1 MKKLFKKSIACLI
14 AVMMI
19 VTSVPFGGAIVAQAA
34 STQITLTNY
43 NQCGVL
49 AATDNGNRYDSE
61 NRIITVCND
70 GQDSN
75 FTIGFATFNV
85 SSLSGKIIT
94 GANYDFSLS
103 IAEGRE
109 DLGLK
114 IYYPTQNIADFH
126 ASGQQNK
133 TNASIWAG
141 KNGADHIGKAKSY
154 YGLQEIKSFDTVA
167 GNTGTQSVDISEAI
181 QWAVNNGKNNAAIC
195 FMLGGQGG
203 IGAQDK
209 NGNSNPE
216 RWSDTL
222 VTISRLT
229 LDVNYRDAS
238 ALESACINFENKF
251 NSDKIYKNVETA
263 YTAYVNAKKAMI
275 AKNYGASIDETSLA
289 NTLNNAVNNMT
300 EWSYTAPNVQIRST
314 GDSNQSGDDYTQRQ
328 ANVLYQSGIFNVNS
342 PVLNDTNR
350 NDNTKVSEYK
360 DSYTYQS
367 FAVIKIAHPTQMV
380 LVYDGINAPSFPVVA
395 AFDRNTY
402 TDRWLG
408 SVSETPWYGYCTLRS
423 TETENAGLTFK
434 YPTYWQKNNK
444 SACTNGDL
452 PWLFNS
458 DQANYT
464 KLRADTDKTKNDGD
478 HQYDGS
484 YWIANV
490 VQFTGSMDD
499 NQFSTQKSP
508 VWETFAYANN
518 HSIDK
523 EIRVGGAAGS
533 NTDIQYANT
542 PIYIINYKVVRE
554 KMKSLNEQLALNVKT
569 GNYTQGGARTV
580 AQAIDK
586 LTSVNINQNY
596 ASSVASGVTDYETA
610 ARNAVNAANS
620 ASFTADS
627 EYEALCN
634 NVDAMKLV
642 IDKGND
648 PTNDKYYESESW
660 FNFVS
665 KYSDAITHLR
675 GLANNSF
682 NQSQARAL
690 NKALTDAYN
699 ALVEVFKF
707 TFVDVNNNSTVTS
720 RYYADAQS
728 AMVEAP
734 TNTSA
739 KYEQTSETEHTKT
752 EYTWQISSDSSVKV
766 ITEVANTSVTEP
778 HSFQTASDDGNTYT
792 CVCGAVL
799 NVEAYNGAVTD
810 AESIVKDDNIY
821 TTESFNVYKT
831 VYDSSINQIAN
842 VHSQAELDEIT
853 NKLISAKT
861 YLVKKAVTITFRK
874 EIGGTVTEET
884 FEKPYGQEIT
894 IDSGIKDANIT
905 KWTAETADGT
915 SAMHTSMSSVTY
927 VPYTDTVITVYADD
941 AATSAVNTKQVIFR
955 TLNGSVQEVR
965 YVADFSEITAENMP
979 AGKEYSF
986 YTFAGWGEPKYSADG
1001 TTVYYDAS
1009 YTFKSETDKCGVH
1022 FTYDGGRT
1030 EDYVYDAYIKLDN
1043 VDPSKVYALSTTAGM
1058 SGFITN
1064 IKGTSFHVPH
1074 NGNIYIIES
1083 NKTEATIGITG
1094 NYSTTTTDKR
1104 GVAVNAK
1111 FCLPEG
1117 AVKADAGYDVV
1128 MVKADGTKSASQRI
1142 KCPNVNQYNEY
1153 TKSFTTKNT
1162 SVVSFEI
1169 TPYVV
1174 YTTADGKQLEL
1185 KGNMQEFTL

>member
-1 MKKLFKKSIACLI
+1 MKKLFKKSIACII

-49 AATDNGNRYDSE
+49 AAPGNATRYDSE

-126 ASGQQNK
+126 ASGQLNK

-141 KNGADHIGKAKSY
+141 QDGADHIGNAKSY

-167 GNTGTQSVDISEAI
+167 GNTDTQSVDISEAI

-328 ANVLYQSGIFNVNS
+328 ANVLYQSGAFEMKGDS
-342 PVLNDTNR
+342 VLVEQNK
-350 NDNTKVSEYK
+350 NDNTLLFNRKSGAFTFKVWAS
-360 DSYTYQS
+360 
-367 FAVIKIAHPTQMV
+367 VKIGHPNQMV
-380 LVYDGINAPSFPVVA
+380 LVYDGLNVPEFPVVVQL
-395 AFDRNTY
+395 DRTADN
-402 TDRWLG
+402 
-408 SVSETPWYGYCTLRS
+408 SPSERAWYGYCTLKS
-423 TETENAGLTFK
+423 TDTENAGLTFR
-434 YPTYWQKNNK
+434 YPTYWKYTTRGN
-444 SACTNGDL
+444 CDNGDL
-452 PWLFNS
+452 PWL
-458 DQANYT
+458 YT
-464 KLRADTDKTKNDGD
+464 GLADYSELRSDTDTTRNDGD
-478 HQYDGS
+478 HSNSDNCFTN
-484 YWIANV
+484 I
-490 VQFTGSMDD
+490 VQFTGSMAD
-499 NQFSTQKSP
+499 NVFSITRSP
-508 VWETFAYANN
+508 IWETYAYNDNN
-518 HSIDK
+518 GDNSK
-523 EIRVGGAAGS
+523 YIRIGGNAS
-533 NTDIQYANT
+533 STTTDNIHYANT

-799 NVEAYNGAVTD
+799 NAEAYNGAVTD
-810 AESIVKDDNIY
+810 AESIVKDENIY

-1022 FTYDGGRT
+1022 FTYDDGRVK
-1030 EDYVYDAYIKLDN
+1030 DYEYDAYIKLTNADS
-1043 VDPSKVYALSTTAGM
+1043 SKVYALSTTADM

-1111 FCLPEG
+1111 FCLPED

-1128 MVKADGTKSASQRI
+1128 MVKNDGTKSASQRI